1 MEVLDTNDV
10 AVGGI
15 FEITLE
21 VAWVNL
27 DPPGSGI
34 ECVDAWE
41 QGASIYQGNVD
52 GLIPENATLSWWRFS
67 IPETQ
72 DIDPW
77 NPTTNNPILNQ
88 DPAEF
93 EVTIT
98 VIDNR

>member
-1 MEVLDTNDV
+1 MLHKNLLLVMAIAINSLAFMPTNELAQPGDNYFMEVLDTNDV

-41 QGASIYQGNVD
+41 QGASIYQRNVD
-52 GLIPENATLSWWRFS
+52 GLIPENATLS
-67 IPETQ
+67 
-72 DIDPW
+72 
-77 NPTTNNPILNQ
+77 
-88 DPAEF
+88 
-93 EVTIT
+93 
-98 VIDNR
+98 